1 MPEISVTV
9 RDKIAQVQENP
20 EIVCGNSDYTM
31 TFDFDE
37 EWDAYENKTA
47 RFSFLENG
55 IPRYFDVLFSGDTV
69 SIPPVWNTCEIL
81 AGVYAGDIHTTTPAA
96 IPCVPCITDD
106 EPVHPDPPPDVYE
119 QLLEAVEAMESGG
132 ASPVLTAL
140 REIVSFANP
149 PEIVDVDRVPNVH
162 GS

>member
-9 RDKIAQVQENP
+9 RDKIAQVHENP

-55 IPRYFDVLFSGDTV
+55 IPRYYDVLFSGDTV
-69 SIPPVWNTCEIL
+69 SIPAVWNTCEIL
-81 AGVYAGDIHTTTPAA
+81 AGVYAGDIHTTTTAA
-96 IPCVPCITDD
+96 IPCVPCITED